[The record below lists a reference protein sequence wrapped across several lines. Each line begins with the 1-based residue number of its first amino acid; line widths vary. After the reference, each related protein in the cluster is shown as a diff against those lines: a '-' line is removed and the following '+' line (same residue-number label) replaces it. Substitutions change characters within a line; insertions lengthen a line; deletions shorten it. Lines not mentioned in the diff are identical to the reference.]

1 MAASKSQPGRALI
14 VLAVAL
20 IGLFGWMLVSGTWAP
35 KLGLDLQ
42 GGTSV
47 VLKPQPAPGEEGTVT
62 QDALNQAVDI
72 IRARV
77 NGTGVAEA
85 DVTTQGSGANAVI
98 VVSVPGVNE
107 QQLVDQISKSARMT
121 FRPVLAA
128 ANGTPTPTP
137 SPTPSGTKKPGAKPS
152 PSSTK
157 KPGSKNGQGGGSTVS
172 PSSSSSHGSVLPRTS
187 TTSPTPTPT
196 LGSGSAGSGS
206 PTPTPTS
213 TGSPTPVPTTTTPSA
228 ATIKTF
234 QNADCSTEKGRQAVA
249 QNQPDN
255 APAVACSTDGLT
267 KYLLGPVAVDGKDI
281 TGASAS
287 IPSNSTAWTVNV
299 SFNGT
304 GSKNFGDTTGAIYK
318 NPSPRNQF
326 AIVLDGQVISAPV
339 PSGPI
344 YGGAEIT
351 GSFTQQEATQL
362 ANQLKY
368 GSLPLEFKVAETQT
382 ISPTLG
388 SDQLRAGLIAGALGL
403 IVVVIYLMLYY
414 RALGLVA
421 VSSLLIAAALT
432 YSLVVLLSST
442 MGYTLTLAGVAGL
455 IVAIGITADSFIVY
469 FERIRDEMR
478 DGRTLRVALENGW
491 VRARRTIIAADSVS
505 LMAAVILYVLSV
517 GGVRGFAFSLGLTTL
532 VDLLVV
538 FVFTKPIMTILGRT
552 KFFNSGSKWS
562 GLSADHIGAP
572 TNQPVRSTLRGGPAK
587 TATTTAAGES

>member
-1 MAASKSQPGRALI
+1 MAPSKSQPGRAL
-14 VLAVAL
+14 LALAIAL
-20 IGLFGWMLVSGTWAP
+20 IALFGWMVVTGTFAP
-35 KLGLDLQ
+35 KLGLDLR

-47 VLKPQPAPGEEGTVT
+47 VLQPVPIAGQPGSVT
-62 QDALNQAVDI
+62 QDSLNQAVDI

-85 DVTTQGSGANAVI
+85 EVTTQGTGANAVI

-107 QQLVDQISKSARMT
+107 QDLVDMVSKSARMT

-128 ANGTPTPTP
+128 TNGGPAPTTSPTP
-137 SPTPSGTKKPGAKPS
+137 SPTGTHHTAKPKPS
-152 PSSTK
+152 SSKSPTAKPKPSSTK
-157 KPGSKNGQGGGSTVS
+157 
-172 PSSSSSHGSVLPRTS
+172 SSQGSVLPRTQARTD

-196 LGSGSAGSGS
+196 PTPTTSGS
-206 PTPTPTS
+206 PAP
-213 TGSPTPVPTTTTPSA
+213 SPTPSPTTTTPSA
-228 ATIKTF
+228 ATLKTY
-234 QNADCSTEKGRQAVA
+234 QTADCSTEAGRQAVA
-249 QNQPDN
+249 NTQSDS
-255 APAVACSTDGLT
+255 APAVACSTDGKV

-287 IPSNSTAWTVNV
+287 IPSSSTAWTVNV
-299 SFNGT
+299 AFNST
-304 GSKNFGDTTGAIYK
+304 GSKAFGDTTGAIYQ

-351 GSFTQQEATQL
+351 GSFTQQEATLL

-368 GSLPLEFKVAETQT
+368 GSLPLQFNVAETQT

-388 SDQLRAGLIAGALGL
+388 SDQLTAGLIAGALGL
-403 IVVVIYLMLYY
+403 VVVVIYLLIYY

-421 VSSLLIAAALT
+421 VASLLIAAGFT
-432 YSLVVLLSST
+432 YSLVVLLSAT

-455 IVAIGITADSFIVY
+455 VVAIGITADSFIVY

-538 FVFTKPIMTILGRT
+538 FFFTKPFMTILGRT
-552 KFFNSGSKWS
+552 KFFNSGSRWS
-562 GLSADHIGAP
+562 GLSAERIGDRDLPA
-572 TNQPVRSTLRGGPAK
+572 QRATLRGGAK
-587 TATTTAAGES
+587 PATTAGES